1 MTEHPLQR
9 YRLIGISGKIGSGK
23 TSLARDL
30 QSRQPSLEKHSF
42 ADKLRDVLC
51 CVSGIAPSE
60 TRSAEQKNA
69 VPDHWG
75 KSVGTLLQD
84 IGESMRQGVH
94 ADTWVLALFS
104 RWSSDQRWVIDD
116 LRHVNEA
123 EGIRARGGLL
133 IRLNGDPSGERAR
146 STRNLEHPSETAL
159 DNYPHFDVIID
170 TELYVN
176 QWDEMFEEI
185 GRQLNEKL
193 NQEEEEAYRIMISG
207 DY

>member
-1 MTEHPLQR
+1 
-9 YRLIGISGKIGSGK
+9 
-23 TSLARDL
+23 
-30 QSRQPSLEKHSF
+30 
-42 ADKLRDVLC
+42 
-51 CVSGIAPSE
+51 
-60 TRSAEQKNA
+60 
-69 VPDHWG
+69 
-75 KSVGTLLQD
+75 
-84 IGESMRQGVH
+84 
-94 ADTWVLALFS
+94 
-104 RWSSDQRWVIDD
+104 
-116 LRHVNEA
+116 
-123 EGIRARGGLL
+123 L